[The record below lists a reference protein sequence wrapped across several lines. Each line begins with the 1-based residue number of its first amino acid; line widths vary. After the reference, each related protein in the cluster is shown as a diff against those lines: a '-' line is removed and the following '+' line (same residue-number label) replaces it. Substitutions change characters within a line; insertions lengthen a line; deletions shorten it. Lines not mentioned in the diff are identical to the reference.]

1 MHCTLRHKVNKSNH
15 NNNNHHNNNSD
26 NSHDAAIK
34 CNMSDLGGFRF
45 GLLLKRQICQYVD
58 FRFRKQ
64 EIAYLRKRKSFMVE
78 VISGPNVL
86 WQLYRPPGITRA
98 FRQKGHREHKTLG
111 HTGHRGH
118 FTDWVRKDLGRML
131 SVAHIWDFS
140 RSKLSF
146 SLTMKRRVGGIFAHV
161 WGFGLKIKIE
171 VLSDN
176 EEMLSVEVLR
186 PFCATAATAMAPPP
200 VHRMFNFFNTV
211 QYWSPNTMQ
220 YRNTPDGKVWTIQ
233 NILCTTGHC
242 DGLTNKGTENL
253 IRDRV
258 DIEITIW
265 CQYAK
270 SLLIALEHC

>member
-1 MHCTLRHKVNKSNH
+1 ML
-15 NNNNHHNNNSD
+15 D
-26 NSHDAAIK
+26 
-34 CNMSDLGGFRF
+34 FRF
-45 GLLLKRQICQYVD
+45 G
-58 FRFRKQ
+58 KQ

-118 FTDWVRKDLGRML
+118 FTDWVRKDLKGKKL

-140 RSKLSF
+140 RSKFDNEEACWWNLCTC
-146 SLTMKRRVGGIFAHV
+146 LRLGM
-161 WGFGLKIKIE
+161 KIKIE
-171 VLSDN
+171 VLPDN

-211 QYWSPNTMQ
+211 QYWSPNTIQ
-220 YRNTPDGKVWTIQ
+220 CSAINTMPYT
-233 NILCTTGHC
+233 
-242 DGLTNKGTENL
+242 
-253 IRDRV
+253 
-258 DIEITIW
+258 
-265 CQYAK
+265 
-270 SLLIALEHC
+270 